1 MEASSNKEWGHLV
14 ARLWG
19 SLRKEVCLAGIE
31 PGIREVLSEL
41 KGGLFLDTSLIFC
54 VCFFISTWLHLSQ
67 IFLFLHYMLNS
78 GLCSCFSIWHHY
90 LQWQF
95 PVQLH
100 AIYVHLYS
108 RTVPLDA
115 SDWLT
120 TNQVFK
126 TCSVPPP
133 PKVFCPICHM
143 VLCPSPASEVVK
155 LELLASPFCF
165 SQPHP
170 LGFALHYHTHFSPR
184 ASVLMYQMIL
194 SPRPRKFIVGIFLYS
209 PPRICI
215 CLKQTHFLLLL
226 VLIRF

>member
-41 KGGLFLDTSLIFC
+41 KGGLFLDTSLIFY

-67 IFLFLHYMLNS
+67 IFLFLHYTLNS
-78 GLCSCFSIWHHY
+78 GFCSRFWIWHHY
-90 LQWQF
+90 LRWQF

-108 RTVPLDA
+108 RTVPPDA
-115 SDWLT
+115 FDWLT

-126 TCSVPPP
+126 TCSIPP
-133 PKVFCPICHM
+133 PKVFCAICHM

-155 LELLASPFCF
+155 LELLPSPFCF
-165 SQPHP
+165 SQTSPTGLCSPLPHAFFSKSISIDVSDDFVPPPLQIYCDFFYTPHP
-170 LGFALHYHTHFSPR
+170 EYAF
-184 ASVLMYQMIL
+184 V
-194 SPRPRKFIVGIFLYS
+194 
-209 PPRICI
+209 
-215 CLKQTHFLLLL
+215 
-226 VLIRF
+226 